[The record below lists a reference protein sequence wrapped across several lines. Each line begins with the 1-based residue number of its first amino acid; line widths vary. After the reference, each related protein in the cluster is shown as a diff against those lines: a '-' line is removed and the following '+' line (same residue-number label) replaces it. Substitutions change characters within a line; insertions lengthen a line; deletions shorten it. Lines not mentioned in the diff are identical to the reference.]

1 MGGTGLFSSVVE
13 HWSRKPGVVS
23 SILTGGIFVVAVYLF
38 LVCLI
43 SLKKKERKKKKLF
56 RSRQD
61 SNLRGET
68 PFDFESNALTTRP
81 RLHFIYIVD
90 SYSEHQESIIQ
101 TMYIAPLV

>member
-43 SLKKKERKKKKLF
+43 SLKKRKEKKNYFAAGRIRTCAGKPHLI
-56 RSRQD
+56 SSQ
-61 SNLRGET
+61 T
-68 PFDFESNALTTRP
+68 P
-81 RLHFIYIVD
+81 
-90 SYSEHQESIIQ
+90 
-101 TMYIAPLV
+101 

>member
-43 SLKKKERKKKKLF
+43 SLKKRKEKKKLF

-101 TMYIAPLV
+101 TTYIAPLV

>member
-43 SLKKKERKKKKLF
+43 SLKKRKEKKKTISQPAGF
-56 RSRQD
+56 EPA
-61 SNLRGET
+61 RGN
-68 PFDFESNALTTRP
+68 P
-81 RLHFIYIVD
+81 I
-90 SYSEHQESIIQ
+90 
-101 TMYIAPLV
+101 